1 MQKQPRERELQYP
14 VNDREITNIR
24 YAYAY
29 SLLHMINIIP
39 NITLIN
45 IESEKRGFAINKR
58 LTKVIVIFEEEDCR
72 VKWKSDQARGQDD
85 SNNKRVN

>member
-1 MQKQPRERELQYP
+1 
-14 VNDREITNIR
+14 
-24 YAYAY
+24 
-29 SLLHMINIIP
+29 MINIIP